1 MGRYL
6 STQGVPEAET
16 WVAMVFV
23 GGDGGDV
30 IWVALG
36 WVGCFSIGGQANALL
51 VTGRAECSRPKYI
64 K

>member
-1 MGRYL
+1 
-6 STQGVPEAET
+6 
-16 WVAMVFV
+16 MVFV